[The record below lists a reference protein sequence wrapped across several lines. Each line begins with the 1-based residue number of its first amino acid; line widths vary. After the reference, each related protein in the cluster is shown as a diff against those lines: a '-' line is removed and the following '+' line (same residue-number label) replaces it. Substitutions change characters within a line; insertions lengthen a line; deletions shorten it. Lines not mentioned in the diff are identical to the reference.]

1 MYLQPCV
8 SSSSAI
14 LWFLSGDRSSNSI
27 WGNIGSSHV
36 KEPQSKH
43 HGGGGMVID
52 FCIDILKSKVWKK
65 NICIDFCNY

>member
-43 HGGGGMVID
+43 HGGGGNGD
-52 FCIDILKSKVWKK
+52 RFLYWYFKEQSLKEEHLHR
-65 NICIDFCNY
+65 FL